1 VLVFVRNG
9 EKLPKT
15 SSSLFLTTTT
25 TTTTMEVLEKSLS
38 LLALNRSD
46 FLFYYGESKGV
57 FIEFL

>member
-25 TTTTMEVLEKSLS
+25 IMEVLEKSLS

-46 FLFYYGESKGV
+46 FLFYYGESKRV